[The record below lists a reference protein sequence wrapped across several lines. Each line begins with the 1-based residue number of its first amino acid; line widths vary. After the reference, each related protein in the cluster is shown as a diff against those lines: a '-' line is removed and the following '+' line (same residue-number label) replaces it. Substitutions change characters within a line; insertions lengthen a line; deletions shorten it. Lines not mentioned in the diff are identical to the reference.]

1 MLYLLVTVINWS
13 GRPGYGSSLPS
24 WSCRFDSRR
33 PLRRRPAPLSSA
45 HHSDAGSIRAMEWL
59 YGSAEF
65 DAYRELGSASAGLT
79 SKNGE
84 LKELLAWG

>member
-13 GRPGYGSSLPS
+13 GRPGYAAVFQVGHAGSIPVARSVARS
-24 WSCRFDSRR
+24 
-33 PLRRRPAPLSSA
+33 APLSSA
-45 HHSDAGSIRAMEWL
+45 PHSDVGSIRAMEWL

-65 DAYRELGSASAGLT
+65 DAYWELGSASAGLT

>member
-1 MLYLLVTVINWS
+1 
-13 GRPGYGSSLPS
+13 
-24 WSCRFDSRR
+24 
-33 PLRRRPAPLSSA
+33 
-45 HHSDAGSIRAMEWL
+45 MEWL
-59 YGSAEF
+59 YGRAEF